1 METGGIGADVSS
13 LHVSKMSPES
23 PCSREAVKAYK
34 EEGSKKLFV
43 ESNQVL
49 KLQSEEPAKK
59 EETEC
64 GSKQVTSDL
73 PPAPAKS
80 PQKAPEVVTKKE

>member
-1 METGGIGADVSS
+1 METGSIGADVSS

-23 PCSREAVKAYK
+23 PRSREAVKAYK

-49 KLQSEEPAKK
+49 E
-59 EETEC
+59 
-64 GSKQVTSDL
+64 L
-73 PPAPAKS
+73 P
-80 PQKAPEVVTKKE
+80 